1 MAIIVDPD
9 NLDRLQVLVD
19 YYNEKVGIKPV
30 NSTTPLVDY
39 NLLAETGV
47 GETQGDQA
55 YPYGFKAVDFAGS
68 GVASGDILTILNGQ
82 NVNHWNITGL
92 VGTTGILVD
101 TPFGA
106 TGETDINYAILEP
119 TGGTVTDGAT
129 LQAVYSFLK
138 EVSKKYFLQGF
149 FNFELLTSRFI
160 FFRLFF
166 FFFRSL
172 RLLN

>member
-55 YPYGFKAVDFAGS
+55 YPYAFKAADFAGS
-68 GVASGDILTILNGQ
+68 VAT
-82 NVNHWNITGL
+82 
-92 VGTTGILVD
+92 
-101 TPFGA
+101 
-106 TGETDINYAILEP
+106 
-119 TGGTVTDGAT
+119 
-129 LQAVYSFLK
+129 
-138 EVSKKYFLQGF
+138 
-149 FNFELLTSRFI
+149 
-160 FFRLFF
+160 
-166 FFFRSL
+166 
-172 RLLN
+172 